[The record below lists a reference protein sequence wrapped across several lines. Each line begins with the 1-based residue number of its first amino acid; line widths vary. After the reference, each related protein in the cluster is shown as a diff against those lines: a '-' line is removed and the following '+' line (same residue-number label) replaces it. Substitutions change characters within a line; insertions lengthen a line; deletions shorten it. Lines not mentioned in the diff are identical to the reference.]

1 MEELG
6 AQLTRDFSATMAVLT
21 SQKKDQTK
29 IDNAYKE
36 YVKLDR
42 SIRTTQIDNTQK
54 DKTVGT
60 GANSKLVEAV
70 RIIVNYQKEIVTKSV
85 AFEVGE
91 PATILPNAQT
101 ELSDFVL
108 KLWKDCRI
116 DYKLQEAITL
126 KKSETECAFMFHFHT
141 NDDNTRTIKLKI
153 LSHEKGVM
161 SPHFDEFGDMDAF
174 TWEFVS
180 VVNKK
185 NINNIWIFD
194 KTMVYKYSDAN
205 ESMSLVSDPEAHGF
219 SKIPIV
225 YMEQANTE
233 WFDVEKIIDRYET
246 SISRLVESNDY
257 SGHPILAL
265 FGKIKSMPERDNSGK
280 TLNFP
285 IETTD
290 DGKPVQGDAKFIT
303 HDNAPESVKLE
314 LDTFDNLIYSLS
326 QTPNISFNNLKG
338 MGAISGIAI
347 KFMFLDSILKAK
359 SNEGENRT
367 IIERCLNILTDGIIN
382 TLKTALKNQAI
393 DLSWSISF
401 NSILPNDISMLITDL
416 SSGVESKIIS
426 RETAVKELNLTDDSE
441 KELQTINDENE
452 SKTV

>member
-1 MEELG
+1 MELKEGLEK
-6 AQLTRDFSATMAVLT
+6 DFSATLAVLT

-42 SIRTTQIDNTQK
+42 SVRTTQIDNTQK

-60 GANSKLVEAV
+60 GAKSRLVEAV

-85 AFEVGE
+85 AFEIGE
-91 PATILPNAQT
+91 PVTISPNEQT
-101 ELSDFVL
+101 ELSDLVL
-108 KLWKDCRI
+108 KLWKECRV
-116 DYKLQEAITL
+116 DYRLQEAIAI
-126 KKSETECAFMFHFHT
+126 KKSETECAFMFHFYT
-141 NDDNTRTIKLKI
+141 NPDNTRTIKLKI
-153 LSHEKGVM
+153 LSHDKGVM

-174 TWEFVS
+174 TWEFIS
-180 VVNKK
+180 VVGKK
-185 NINNIWIFD
+185 NVKNIWIFD
-194 KTMVYKYSDAN
+194 KTTVYKYSDLG
-205 ESMSLVSDPEAHGF
+205 ESMALISAELHGF
-219 SKIPIV
+219 TRIPIV
-225 YMEQANTE
+225 YMEQSDTE

-265 FGKIKSMPERDNSGK
+265 YGKIKSMPEKDNSGK

-314 LDTFDNLIYSLS
+314 LDTFDNLIYSLT

-338 MGAISGIAI
+338 MGTVSGIAI

-367 IIERCLNILTDGIIN
+367 MIERSLNILTDGVIT
-382 TLKTALKNQAI
+382 TLKTALKNQSVA
-393 DLSWSISF
+393 LSWSISF
-401 NSILPNDISMLITDL
+401 NSILPNDISTLITDL
-416 SSGVESKIIS
+416 SAGVSAKIIS
-426 RETAVKELNLTDDSE
+426 QETAVKELDLTEDTE
-441 KELQTINDENE
+441 KEIKAINSVADA
-452 SKTV
+452 TVV

>member
-1 MEELG
+1 MEDLKG
-6 AQLTRDFSATMAVLT
+6 QLDSNLTDTLAVLT
-21 SQKKDQTK
+21 SQKKDQTN

-42 SIRTTQIDNTQK
+42 SIRNTQVGNTQK
-54 DKTVGT
+54 DKSITTASGT
-60 GANSKLVEAV
+60 RIVEAV
-70 RIIVNYQKEIVTKSV
+70 KMVVNYQKEIVTKAV

-91 PATILPNAQT
+91 PVTITPNEQT
-101 ELSDFVL
+101 ELSDLVL

-116 DYKLQEAITL
+116 DYRLQEAVTI
-126 KKSETECAFMFHFHT
+126 KKSQTECAFMFHFHT
-141 NDDNTRTIKLKI
+141 NEDNTRTIKAKI
-153 LSHEKGVM
+153 LSHDKGIM

-174 TWEFVS
+174 TWEYIS

-185 NINNIWIFD
+185 NVKNIWIFD
-194 KTMVYKYSDAN
+194 STTVYKYSDIS
-205 ESMSLVSDPEAHGF
+205 ESMAFVSAEPHGF
-219 SKIPIV
+219 TKIPIV
-225 YMEQANTE
+225 YMEQLETE

-265 FGKIKSMPERDNSGK
+265 FGKVKSMPEKDDSGK
-280 TLNFP
+280 TLRFP

-303 HDNAPESVKLE
+303 HDDAPESVKLE

-347 KFMFLDSILKAK
+347 KFMFLDAILKAK

-367 IIERCLNILTDGIIN
+367 AIERCLNILTDGAITTI
-382 TLKTALKNQAI
+382 KTALKNQAV
-393 DLSWSISF
+393 DLSWSITF
-401 NSILPNDISMLITDL
+401 NSILPNDLSTLITDL
-416 SSGVESKIIS
+416 SLGVQSKIIS
-426 RETAVKELNLTDDSE
+426 QETAVKELDLTEDTT
-441 KELQTINDENE
+441 KEIDAINSVTD
-452 SKTV
+452 VPVQ

>member
-1 MEELG
+1 
-6 AQLTRDFSATMAVLT
+6 V
-21 SQKKDQTK
+21 
-29 IDNAYKE
+29 
-36 YVKLDR
+36 
-42 SIRTTQIDNTQK
+42 
-54 DKTVGT
+54 
-60 GANSKLVEAV
+60 
-70 RIIVNYQKEIVTKSV
+70 
-85 AFEVGE
+85 
-91 PATILPNAQT
+91 TILPNKQT
-101 ELSDFVL
+101 ELSDLVL
-108 KLWKDCRI
+108 KLWYLCRI
-116 DYKLQEAITL
+116 DYMLQQAITI

-141 NDDNTRTIKLKI
+141 NQDNTRTIKLKL
-153 LSHEKGVM
+153 LSHSTGVM

-174 TWEFVS
+174 TWEFLS

-185 NINNIWIFD
+185 NVKNIWIFD
-194 KTMVYKYSDAN
+194 KTNVYKYSDLS
-205 ESMSLVSDPEAHGF
+205 ETMSFVSAEAHGF
-219 SKIPIV
+219 TRIPIV
-225 YMEQANTE
+225 YMSQDNTE

-265 FGKIKSMPERDNSGK
+265 YGKIKSMPERDNSGK

-347 KFMFLDSILKAK
+347 KFMFLDAILKAK

-367 IIERCLNILTDGIIN
+367 IIERCLNILTDGVIT

-393 DLSWSISF
+393 DLSWSIIF
-401 NSILPNDISMLITDL
+401 NSILPNDISTLITDL
-416 SSGVESKIIS
+416 SAGVEAKIIS
-426 RETAVKELNLTDDSE
+426 QETAVKELSMTEDDE
-441 KELQTINDENE
+441 KELKTINSVPDA
-452 SKTV
+452 VVQ

>member
-6 AQLTRDFSATMAVLT
+6 AELTRDFSATFAVLT

-42 SIRTTQIDNTQK
+42 SIRTTQVDNTQK

-60 GANSKLVEAV
+60 GANSKLIEAV

-91 PATILPNAQT
+91 PVTILPNEQND
-101 ELSDFVL
+101 LSNLVL

-116 DYKLQEAITL
+116 DYKLQEAITI

-141 NDDNTRTIKLKI
+141 NDDGTRTIKLKI
-153 LSHEKGVM
+153 LSHSKGVM

-174 TWEFVS
+174 TWEFIS

-185 NINNIWIFD
+185 NIKNIWIFD

-205 ESMSLVSDPEAHGF
+205 ESMALVSSQIHGF

-314 LDTFDNLIYSLS
+314 LNTFDNLIYSLS

-367 IIERCLNILTDGIIN
+367 IIERCLNILTDGAI
-382 TLKTALKNQAI
+382 KTIQASLENQAVN
-393 DLSWSISF
+393 LSWSIGF
-401 NSILPNDISMLITDL
+401 NSILPNDISMLIKDL
-416 SSGVESKIIS
+416 SAGVESKIIS
-426 RETAVKELNLTDDSE
+426 KETAVNELNLTDDSA
-441 KELQTINDENE
+441 KELETINKENEVQTI
-452 SKTV
+452 